1 MRQPAAVIIVIAV
14 LAFAAPAFAQNAQKA
29 TVVDNAPIYLQP
41 DPASGA
47 VPLRTAKA
55 GTILT
60 VVGEDGDWAQVQFK
74 DPQWGL
80 RTGWVRIAFL
90 KIERPELEPM
100 DLSVGPEDFAP
111 QPGPERA
118 PQVDIGGRRGNAGVP
133 VPAPSRP
140 SRATVGPTEPAAE
153 QSAEWEAV
161 RSAEKGWFDVN
172 AGMAGAAQETRDTQA
187 TWMQTG
193 EPAKFTTSY
202 KAPTGADF
210 DFGGGVMFTPV
221 VGAGLSISGTAHRS
235 TADISLTLPHPNYF
249 NHYASDSGQT
259 DGTLQYTEGAV
270 HIQLMGNLTPGGSR
284 FRARVFGGPTYFVIR
299 GDALTAVRWEQAWLF
314 TANAVDIIGT
324 TAKEVSA
331 NAWGFHAGADLAYF
345 FSRVVGI
352 GGLVRFSRGSAT
364 IEDDEV
370 MADEP
375 LDLKVGGLQA
385 AFGLRLRFGKR

>member
-140 SRATVGPTEPAAE
+140 SSPRTTNPAA
-153 QSAEWEAV
+153 S
-161 RSAEKGWFDVN
+161 RPS
-172 AGMAGAAQETRDTQA
+172 T
-187 TWMQTG
+187 
-193 EPAKFTTSY
+193 
-202 KAPTGADF
+202 PTPSNCSP
-210 DFGGGVMFTPV
+210 TCRPN
-221 VGAGLSISGTAHRS
+221 
-235 TADISLTLPHPNYF
+235 TLP
-249 NHYASDSGQT
+249 ASSP
-259 DGTLQYTEGAV
+259 A
-270 HIQLMGNLTPGGSR
+270 S
-284 FRARVFGGPTYFVIR
+284 
-299 GDALTAVRWEQAWLF
+299 
-314 TANAVDIIGT
+314 
-324 TAKEVSA
+324 
-331 NAWGFHAGADLAYF
+331 
-345 FSRVVGI
+345 
-352 GGLVRFSRGSAT
+352 
-364 IEDDEV
+364 
-370 MADEP
+370 
-375 LDLKVGGLQA
+375 
-385 AFGLRLRFGKR
+385 